1 MKKFLSLVLA
11 LVMTMSLVTVSAGAK
26 DFTDSDELSGEQY
39 EEAVNVMSEMGIID
53 GYAEGDFRPQ
63 GTLTRQAAAKIIAC
77 MMLGKTT
84 AESLGTS
91 AAPFK
96 DVPAGSKF
104 AGYIAFCVER
114 GLIDGYGDGTFRPT
128 NTLTGFAF
136 LKMLLGAL
144 GYDSDIEGYT
154 GTNWTVNVAGR
165 AYEIGLTNG
174 NKDNFT
180 GSKACTR
187 EEAALYAVN
196 TLKATLVEYADKG
209 SNLVINGIEVVQGAS
224 EPTYVTSNIHDA
236 ATSINDSTDN
246 QKNGWTVEFGEKY
259 QPDLALKDT
268 VDAFGR
274 PAHTWT
280 WKKAE
285 IGTYVDFD
293 KMVAEYTTKVT
304 GEDLYD
310 LLGKTAIEDNALFV
324 YVDGEDENLGDAAFG
339 KADMVKKNDETI
351 GRTGNGVLTQ
361 VFLDTAEDEI
371 TVAVINTY
379 LAIAEE
385 DYDEKNDDVDLT
397 VYYVDNNGTSR
408 KPVYMKTADEDKPQ
422 KQTISVDGEDF
433 AITEVAEDDMFLVTV
448 AEGVIQTMDAPE
460 VISDTTISNFRL
472 EKYVTAG
479 GTQYD
484 YADTVMYDE
493 EVLDQY
499 DDANMKDVTYNLIL
513 DPYGY
518 MIGIEQNEDPDQY
531 VFLTG
536 IDGKNSNLSVK
547 NADANVIFLN
557 GDMDTVTVNM
567 TKSDLD
573 IALDKADKSGNL
585 SQLNTWCT
593 YTVNNDNVYTLK
605 EVAVSTTKNVIDDDT
620 DVAQYAQDV
629 GSKGATID
637 KKHVSL
643 KAANNN
649 SYVYGNDDTVYL
661 NVELKNVEVEDT
673 NNGEYRQIVDD
684 VESVTTGV
692 KNVNLVMENLKDY
705 TDKAG
710 DKYIAPDAE
719 IYTLYNDDGY
729 VIAAVTIGENEG
741 TSSNYVYVTSSNVNR
756 EAYDAETE
764 WTWTREVVVNG
775 ELVEISEVGDS
786 LEWIGNASKKQ
797 GEMAQGEWFEVKYDA
812 DGNVRKV
819 EAINFKTADDKFVD
833 KVEDV
838 EEAVEDFDTVLLSDT
853 TTVEKLTF
861 KNGTLYTDRSATKGF
876 SVSPEVKIVLALAD
890 KKGAEFDD
898 VDDSYTGYTGL
909 EKALRDMNSQGTFG
923 TGVVEVSAILDNGV
937 ATSIV
942 INDTAKAGSDVKNPV
957 VAEGEFLPASWNSTA
972 KEIELRYYEKP
983 MSDSEIKAAIED
995 LLGAPVDRL
1004 NKYMNYVTLENGD
1017 MYPVDFEQIE
1027 VVAISIDGEVVAY
1040 PDKTSTAKLTGIPA
1054 GSYFD
1059 INENSDGF
1067 ISGSSSGLL
1076 KVTSNGKATV
1086 SNTSKDREFVTAY
1099 ELELNS
1105 ISGVTAKVND
1115 KSVSDGDYIA
1125 DGEVVE
1131 LTFANAGDYTVNGE
1145 LVRAAA
1151 NDTYEVEATEAI
1163 EVKSVSNYMT
1173 ADEIESAVDAGL
1185 KSAGYT
1191 ANTGKKP
1198 TSNNATITW
1207 DGDTGF
1213 TVVLDKGTAYSAVNG
1228 TGLLG
1233 AAASLI
1239 TTDGCTMTVEFENG
1253 ERMVVDASAVA
1264 APADVKAN
1272 LVAALTRNTTDTTV
1286 TVTITN
1292 DESGESM
1299 EYTIVISEAE

>member
-246 QKNGWTVEFGEKY
+246 QKNGWTVEFAEKY

-499 DDANMKDVTYNLIL
+499 DDSNMKDLTYNLIL

-567 TKSDLD
+567 TKSDID
-573 IALDKADKSGNL
+573 ATGKNL

-643 KAANNN
+643 KAANNS

-673 NNGEYRQIVDD
+673 KGDPKPTDTEYRQIVDD

-692 KNVNLVMENLKDY
+692 KNVNLVMENLKDVKP
-705 TDKAG
+705 DG
-710 DKYIAPDAE
+710 DTHTYYAPDAE

-833 KVEDV
+833 KVVDV
-838 EEAVEDFDTVLLSDT
+838 EDAVEDFDTVLLSDT

-876 SVSPEVKIVLALAD
+876 SVSPEVKVVLALAD
-890 KKGAEFDD
+890 KNGNEFDD

-1173 ADEIESAVDAGL
+1173 ADDIADEVAKYDPDAKNPTGVEIDVNGTTL
-1185 KSAGYT
+1185 
-1191 ANTGKKP
+1191 N
-1198 TSNNATITW
+1198 
-1207 DGDTGF
+1207 
-1213 TVVLDKGTAYSAVNG
+1213 VVLDKTVTDITDRSQVKD
-1228 TGLLG
+1228 TGLVDLATG
-1233 AAASLI
+1233 LIAKGNSIRVTFENDDSMALTSSNINTMIASLAANVGTLPMGDR
-1239 TTDGCTMTVEFENG
+1239 TTE
-1253 ERMVVDASAVA
+1253 
-1264 APADVKAN
+1264 
-1272 LVAALTRNTTDTTV
+1272 V
-1286 TVTITN
+1286 TVVVTN
-1292 DESGESM
+1292 NASSESM
-1299 EYTIVISEAE
+1299 EYTVIISQEA

>member
-833 KVEDV
+833 KVVDV
-838 EEAVEDFDTVLLSDT
+838 EDAVEDFDTVLLSDT

-876 SVSPEVKIVLALAD
+876 SVSPEVKVVLALAD
-890 KKGAEFDD
+890 KNGKEFDD

-957 VAEGEFLPASWNSTA
+957 IAEGEFLPASWNPTA
-972 KEIELRYYEKP
+972 EEIELRYYEKP

-1004 NKYMNYVTLENGD
+1004 NKYMGYVTLENGD
-1017 MYPVDFEQIE
+1017 MYRVNFEQIE

-1131 LTFANAGDYTVNGE
+1131 LTFANPGDYTVNGE

-1173 ADEIESAVDAGL
+1173 ADDIADEVAKYDPDAKNPTGVEIDVNGTTL
-1185 KSAGYT
+1185 
-1191 ANTGKKP
+1191 N
-1198 TSNNATITW
+1198 
-1207 DGDTGF
+1207 
-1213 TVVLDKGTAYSAVNG
+1213 VVLDKTVTDITDRSQVKD
-1228 TGLLG
+1228 TGLVDLATG
-1233 AAASLI
+1233 LIAKGNSIRVTFENDDSMALTSSNINTMIASLAANVGTLPMGDR
-1239 TTDGCTMTVEFENG
+1239 TTE
-1253 ERMVVDASAVA
+1253 
-1264 APADVKAN
+1264 
-1272 LVAALTRNTTDTTV
+1272 V
-1286 TVTITN
+1286 TVVVTN
-1292 DESGESM
+1292 NASSESM
-1299 EYTIVISEAE
+1299 EYTVIISQEA

>member
-11 LVMTMSLVTVSAGAK
+11 LAMTLSLVTISAGAK
-26 DFTDSDELSGEQY
+26 DFADSDELTSEQY

-673 NNGEYRQIVDD
+673 KNGEYRQIVDD

-833 KVEDV
+833 KVVDV
-838 EEAVEDFDTVLLSDT
+838 EDAVEDFDTVLLSDT

-876 SVSPEVKIVLALAD
+876 SVSPEVKVVLALAD
-890 KKGAEFDD
+890 KNGKEFDD

-1099 ELELNS
+1099 ELKLNS

-1131 LTFANAGDYTVNGE
+1131 LTFANPGDYTVNGE

-1173 ADEIESAVDAGL
+1173 ADDIADEVAKYDPDAKNPTGVEIDVNGTTL
-1185 KSAGYT
+1185 
-1191 ANTGKKP
+1191 N
-1198 TSNNATITW
+1198 
-1207 DGDTGF
+1207 
-1213 TVVLDKGTAYSAVNG
+1213 VVLDKTVTDITDRSQVKD
-1228 TGLLG
+1228 TGLVDLATG
-1233 AAASLI
+1233 LIAKGNSIRVTFENDDSMALTSSNINTMIASLAANVGTLPMGDR
-1239 TTDGCTMTVEFENG
+1239 TTE
-1253 ERMVVDASAVA
+1253 
-1264 APADVKAN
+1264 
-1272 LVAALTRNTTDTTV
+1272 V
-1286 TVTITN
+1286 TVVVTN
-1292 DESGESM
+1292 NASSESM
-1299 EYTIVISEAE
+1299 EYTVIISQEA